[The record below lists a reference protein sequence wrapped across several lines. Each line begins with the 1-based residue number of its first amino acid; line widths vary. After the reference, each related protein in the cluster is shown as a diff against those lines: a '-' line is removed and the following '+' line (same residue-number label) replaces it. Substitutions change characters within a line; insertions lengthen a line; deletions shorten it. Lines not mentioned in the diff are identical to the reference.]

1 MEIERIDISKS
12 HEWDEFLAADYNMF
26 YDKRFLCYN
35 DIFKKNIKWHHLL
48 FRDKNKIIAIIPG
61 NEITD
66 NEGKSYVSCDGVSFG
81 GFLWRDKLKI
91 TDFIEAIGMFSEYLQ
106 SQKFKKCLIRNSP
119 YIYHRNA
126 NEEYEYALI
135 LSGFNVT
142 RYSITNIVD
151 LKSFEFE
158 KLKNPKKRSIQKSA
172 KIIGIDL
179 IEKNITE
186 ESLRDFYEILYAN
199 RELKHVKPTHSLE
212 ELVYL
217 KNVLSERVKLFTA
230 SVNGQ
235 IAGICTLFL
244 VKNDVVLNFYLAAD
258 EEHKKDRVSDYL
270 LYKTIEWSKLNNF
283 RLYDIGTSNV
293 GNELLQGLFD
303 FKKKFMADGFLRK
316 SYTLNL

>member
-1 MEIERIDISKS
+1 MEIIKTDISNS
-12 HEWDEFLAADYNMF
+12 SEWNDFLNLDYNMF

-35 DIFKKNIKWHHLL
+35 DEFKKNITWHHLL
-48 FRDKNKIIAIIPG
+48 FREKNKVVAIIPG
-61 NEITD
+61 NEVTD
-66 NEGKSYVSCDGVSFG
+66 KGVKSYVSCDGVSFG

-91 TDFIEAIGMFSEYLQ
+91 TDFIEAITKFKVYLAANG
-106 SQKFKKCLIRNSP
+106 FKKCLIRNSP

-172 KIIGIDL
+172 KIIDIDM
-179 IEKNITE
+179 IEENVTKN
-186 ESLRDFYEILYAN
+186 SMKDFYDILYSN
-199 RELKHVKPTHSLE
+199 RELKNVKPTHTLE

-217 KNVLSERVKLFTA
+217 KNVLRDRIKLFTA
-230 SVNGQ
+230 RIGDDIV
-235 IAGICTLFL
+235 GICTLFL
-244 VKNDVVLNFYLAAD
+244 VKDDVVLNFYLAAD

-316 SYTLNL
+316 SFTLNI

>member
-1 MEIERIDISKS
+1 MEIIKTDISNS
-12 HEWDEFLAADYNMF
+12 AEWNEFLYPDYNMF

-35 DIFKKNIKWHHLL
+35 DVFKKNIEWHHLL
-48 FRDKNKIIAIIPG
+48 FREKNKVMAILPG

-66 NEGKSYVSCDGVSFG
+66 NGEKVYVSCDGVSFG
-81 GFLWRDKLKI
+81 GFLWHDKIKI
-91 TDFIEAIGMFSEYLQ
+91 TDFISILTGLRDYLAAQ
-106 SQKFKKCLIRNSP
+106 GFKKCLLRNPP
-119 YIYHRNA
+119 YIYSRNA
-126 NEEYEYALI
+126 NEEYDYALI
-135 LSGFNVT
+135 LSGFSVT

-172 KIIGIDL
+172 KHIDIDF
-179 IEKNITE
+179 IEDNVTKETL
-186 ESLRDFYEILYAN
+186 SDFYNILYSN
-199 RELKHVKPTHSLE
+199 RELKNVKPTHSLE

-217 KNVLSERVKLFTA
+217 KSVLKDRIKFFTA
-230 SVNGQ
+230 KIKGEIV
-235 IAGICTLFL
+235 GICTLFL
-244 VKNDVVLNFYLAAD
+244 VKDDVVLNFYLAAD